1 MYLIRENFWDRR
13 QKFYFSLL
21 ITGTTALFQTKT
33 NKQKNTIRLLNKT
46 VIVRLKGEFSGKW
59 INKQNKIK

>member
-21 ITGTTALFQTKT
+21 ITGTRALFQTKT

-46 VIVRLKGEFSGKW
+46 VTVRLKSEFSGKW